1 MCDLFNQCRS
11 QLRQKSNDPTSNI
24 WFQLLLCFFF
34 IFINYM
40 KWMWFSDFDTT
51 ALLYNFN
58 QLNGLYLPDM
68 CDSAALQWGCE
79 KHRPRVIVWIS
90 TCRDDMQ
97 VPASSRTST
106 RSGCGRMLMFNSVSE
121 LQELWQSCLKALAR
135 PNTSESLNVAA
146 QIDKHKSLLHR
157 RIMCH
162 LVLSCLSI
170 SKILL

>member
-1 MCDLFNQCRS
+1 
-11 QLRQKSNDPTSNI
+11 
-24 WFQLLLCFFF
+24 
-34 IFINYM
+34 
-40 KWMWFSDFDTT
+40 
-51 ALLYNFN
+51 
-58 QLNGLYLPDM
+58 M
-68 CDSAALQWGCE
+68 CDSTVLQWGCE
-79 KHRPRVIVWIS
+79 KHRPRVTVWIS

-106 RSGCGRMLMFNSVSE
+106 RSGCGRTLMFNSVSE

-146 QIDKHKSLLHR
+146 QTEKHKSLLHR

-170 SKILL
+170 SKILSVFSSIHNIDECNASEKEFSKLKTYLDVYMTQLSLKS